1 MRREIWLEIAPSTKI
16 FWLHSGELQ
25 KKVFHKNQFQV
36 FLSFLIYIADS
47 SKNIRG
53 EYKKCY
59 LQIILIII
67 YQL

>member
-1 MRREIWLEIAPSTKI
+1 MRREIWLQIAPSTKI

-36 FLSFLIYIADS
+36 FLCFFIYITDS

-53 EYKKCY
+53 KYKKYY
-59 LQIILIII
+59 LQIILINI